1 MDVEILGTNLSGF
14 VYLGNLR
21 APAIWSHADGMV
33 VVQLKTVD
41 LTTANLIELRQL
53 RSSRRP
59 LPIGIPGNKKYR
71 GSIIGF
77 EHDPDGF
84 TLHIARAA

>member
-21 APAIWSHADGMV
+21 APATWSHADEMV
-33 VVQLKTVD
+33 AVQLRTAD
-41 LTTANLIELRQL
+41 LTTGSLIELRHL

-71 GSIIGF
+71 GTVVGF
-77 EHDPDGF
+77 DDDSAGV
-84 TLHIARAA
+84 TLHIAKA